1 MRTLLDP
8 SNVELK
14 KFLDQLALEDVDI
27 TARAIARHHSLLK
40 NASAFTRNPARMKL
54 IVESR
59 QKQLE
64 ARAAAASL
72 SSFDVHDKK
81 SQRLNRDNEVLV
93 LKLKRL
99 IAAHAGLIRAV
110 QLAGGMSALERFW
123 KEYKEVGDAV
133 QILDAAPAKAMV
145 VDIK

>member
-1 MRTLLDP
+1 MRALLDP
-8 SNVELK
+8 SNIELIK
-14 KFLDQLALEDVDI
+14 ILDQLALEDVDI
-27 TARAIARHHSLLK
+27 TAREIARHHSVLK

-59 QKQLE
+59 QKQLK
-64 ARAAAASL
+64 ARAVAISLAS
-72 SSFDVHDKK
+72 SVEYDRK
-81 SQRLNRDNEVLV
+81 SERSARDSEALA
-93 LKLKRL
+93 LQLKRM

-133 QILDAAPAKAMV
+133 QMLDA
-145 VDIK
+145 

>member
-14 KFLDQLALEDVDI
+14 KVLDQLALEDVDI

-72 SSFDVHDKK
+72 S
-81 SQRLNRDNEVLV
+81 
-93 LKLKRL
+93 
-99 IAAHAGLIRAV
+99 
-110 QLAGGMSALERFW
+110 
-123 KEYKEVGDAV
+123 
-133 QILDAAPAKAMV
+133 
-145 VDIK
+145 